1 MFLFVNYCFG
11 FELFVQVSFMSAG
24 SELTW
29 RNLWQAFVQLFLI
42 AIWYP
47 VHQAFLPISRAHR
60 VPDAVA
66 ALLWCQGLKI
76 AAHHLTNSTIDC
88 CILISRIPSRGSPL
102 SHDIYI
108 AIRREGFL
116 KAIDDV
122 QSDQFSRAVIPF
134 ACQCTLVIRPYYSI
148 LPQRLSELRNIKSG
162 CIRIVLRRFY
172 WELRGVQF
180 GKMEQLKIGIVTNLF
195 KGFCYISFAAK
206 TMLLFFSISTH
217 KGILQ
222 WEGLNV
228 LMRNGVNRWGKLLD
242 RRWVKFYPRLLMI

>member
-1 MFLFVNYCFG
+1 
-11 FELFVQVSFMSAG
+11 MSAG

-66 ALLWCQGLKI
+66 ALLWCQRLKI

-102 SHDIYI
+102 CHETYI
-108 AIRREGFL
+108 AIRRESFL
-116 KAIDDV
+116 KAIDDIK
-122 QSDQFSRAVIPF
+122 SDQFSRAVIPF
-134 ACQCTLVIRPYYSI
+134 TRQCTLVIRPYYSI
-148 LPQRLSELRNIKSG
+148 LPEMLSELRNIKS
-162 CIRIVLRRFY
+162 CCFRIVLRRFL

-180 GKMEQLKIGIVTNLF
+180 GKLEHLKIGLVTNLF
-195 KGFCYISFAAK
+195 KGFCNISFAAK

-217 KGILQ
+217 KGNLQ
-222 WEGLNV
+222 REGLNV
-228 LMRNGVNRWGKLLD
+228 LMRNGFNHCSKLLD
-242 RRWVKFYPRLLMI
+242 RRWVKFYPRLLMIQM

>member
-1 MFLFVNYCFG
+1 MCTDGMMPTRQLLYVTRSAALEAKPTSSTIWWRQLTPDSALTFLLVRLANAWYSNSSFQPELLRLTTRDNQRRVSIYIYFTTYPNKLCNTMFFLFVNYCFG
-11 FELFVQVSFMSAG
+11 FELFLQVSFMSAG

-66 ALLWCQGLKI
+66 ALLWCQRLKI

-102 SHDIYI
+102 SHDTYIY
-108 AIRREGFL
+108 IRRERFL

-122 QSDQFSRAVIPF
+122 KSDQFSRAVDSVRSP
-134 ACQCTLVIRPYYSI
+134 VH
-148 LPQRLSELRNIKSG
+148 
-162 CIRIVLRRFY
+162 
-172 WELRGVQF
+172 
-180 GKMEQLKIGIVTNLF
+180 IG
-195 KGFCYISFAAK
+195 Y
-206 TMLLFFSISTH
+206 
-217 KGILQ
+217 
-222 WEGLNV
+222 
-228 LMRNGVNRWGKLLD
+228 
-242 RRWVKFYPRLLMI
+242 

>member
-1 MFLFVNYCFG
+1 MILQQFISAWASTTYNSRQSAPRINLHLFHYPNKLCNTTFFLFVNYCFG
-11 FELFVQVSFMSAG
+11 FELFVQASFMSAG

-66 ALLWCQGLKI
+66 ALLWCQRLKI

-108 AIRREGFL
+108 AIRRERFL

-122 QSDQFSRAVIPF
+122 KSDQFSRAVIPF

-148 LPQRLSELRNIKSG
+148 PPERLSELRNKEW
-162 CIRIVLRRFY
+162 LY
-172 WELRGVQF
+172 
-180 GKMEQLKIGIVTNLF
+180 
-195 KGFCYISFAAK
+195 
-206 TMLLFFSISTH
+206 
-217 KGILQ
+217 
-222 WEGLNV
+222 
-228 LMRNGVNRWGKLLD
+228 
-242 RRWVKFYPRLLMI
+242 